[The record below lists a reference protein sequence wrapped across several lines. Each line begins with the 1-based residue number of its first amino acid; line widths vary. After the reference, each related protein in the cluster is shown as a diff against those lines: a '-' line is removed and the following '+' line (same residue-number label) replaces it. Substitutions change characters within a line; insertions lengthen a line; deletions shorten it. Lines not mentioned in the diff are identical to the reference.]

1 MLARRSLL
9 TCEPNT
15 RQELNVRLRLAAILA
30 LFLGATLALGISP
43 AGAAEGD
50 PITTV
55 SGRLVNASDNQ
66 APVPGVTINVTA
78 GDGTTQSAVTDS
90 DGRYRLDVPAVGE
103 TTIAIDTSTFPEGVS
118 MGEGSPSKL
127 KVTLD
132 SGRPVFTPIFS
143 VGQGEANTNT
153 WVDRVPQIV
162 YQGLYF
168 GLIMALGSLGLSM
181 IYGTT
186 GLSNFAH
193 GELVT
198 FGAIVAY
205 TFNVTLN
212 MNIWISAV
220 IAVVLSAAF
229 GLLQDTLFWRKLRK
243 RGTGLIALMIV
254 SIGLQFLLR
263 NIFQFF
269 TGGRTLNYNEYA
281 TPAGIAL
288 GPITYSNRD
297 LVLMGVAILLLAIA
311 IVGLQRTRIG
321 RATRAIADNPA
332 LSASTGINVDRVITV
347 VWTVGTL
354 LAGTCGVLLGFSQS
368 VKFDLGAQIL
378 LVMFA
383 AITVGG
389 LGSIWGAVIGSLLV
403 GVLIEASTLVIPSE
417 LKIASA
423 MFLLIAILLI
433 RPQGIFGRKERVG

>member
-1 MLARRSLL
+1 M
-9 TCEPNT
+9 
-15 RQELNVRLRLAAILA
+15 RLRLAAIFA
-30 LFLGATLALGISP
+30 LFMGATLALGFSP

-50 PITTV
+50 PTTAV

-78 GDGTTQSAVTDS
+78 GDGTSQSVITDS
-90 DGRYRLDVPAVGE
+90 DGRYKLDVPALGE
-103 TTIAIDTSTFPEGVS
+103 TTIAIDTSTFPSGVS
-118 MGEGSPSKL
+118 MGEGSPSEL
-127 KVTLD
+127 KVVLD
-132 SGRPVFTPIFS
+132 FGRPVFTPIFS
-143 VGQGEANTNT
+143 VGQGEVNTNT

-220 IAVVLSAAF
+220 AAVGLSAAF
-229 GLLQDTLFWRKLRK
+229 GFVQDTLFWRKLRK

-269 TGGRTLNYNEYA
+269 TGGRTLNYNEYT
-281 TPAGIAL
+281 TPAGIEL
-288 GPITYSNRD
+288 GPIIYSNRD
-297 LVLMGVAILLLAIA
+297 LVLMGIAIVLLAIA
-311 IVGLQRTRIG
+311 IIGLQRTRIG

-347 VWTVGTL
+347 VWTAGTL

>member
-1 MLARRSLL
+1 M
-9 TCEPNT
+9 
-15 RQELNVRLRLAAILA
+15 RLRLVALLA
-30 LFLGATLALGISP
+30 LFMGASLLLGFSP
-43 AGAAEGD
+43 ANAAEGD
-50 PITTV
+50 PTTV
-55 SGRLVNASDNQ
+55 ISGRLVNASADK

-78 GDGTTQSAVTDS
+78 ADGTKQSAVTDA
-90 DGRYRLDVPAVGE
+90 DGRYKIETPALGKTKIE
-103 TTIAIDTSTFPEGVS
+103 IDKSTLPGKVA
-118 MGEGSPSKL
+118 MAEGSPSEL
-127 KVTLD
+127 TVTLD
-132 SGRPVFTPIFS
+132 AGRPVFTPIFS
-143 VGQGEANTNT
+143 IGEGEVNTNT
-153 WVDRVPQIV
+153 WVDRVPQV
-162 YQGLYF
+162 LYQGIYF
-168 GLIMALGSLGLSM
+168 GIILALGSLGLSM

-205 TFNVTLN
+205 TFNVTLD
-212 MNIWISAV
+212 MNIF
-220 IAVVLSAAF
+220 LSAILAILLSGAF
-229 GLLQDTLFWRKLRK
+229 GFFQDTIFWRKLRR

-269 TGGRTLNYNEYA
+269 TGGRTLNYNDFVI
-281 TPAGIAL
+281 PKGITVGTVTFA
-288 GPITYSNRD
+288 YRD
-297 LVLMGVAILLLAIA
+297 LVLMGIA
-311 IVGLQRTRIG
+311 IIMLTAVVLALQRTRIG
-321 RATRAIADNPA
+321 RATRAIADNTA

-368 VKFDLGAQIL
+368 IKFDLGAQIL
-378 LVMFA
+378 LVMFC

-389 LGSIWGAVIGSLLV
+389 LGSISGALIGSVLV
-403 GVLIEASTLVIPSE
+403 GILIEASTLVLPSE

-433 RPQGIFGRKERVG
+433 RPQGLFGRKERVG

>member
-1 MLARRSLL
+1 M
-9 TCEPNT
+9 
-15 RQELNVRLRLAAILA
+15 RLRLAAIFA
-30 LFLGATLALGISP
+30 LFMGATLALGFSP

-50 PITTV
+50 PTTAV

-78 GDGTTQSAVTDS
+78 GDGTSQSVITDS
-90 DGRYRLDVPAVGE
+90 DGRYKLDVPALGE
-103 TTIAIDTSTFPEGVS
+103 TTIAIDTSTFPSGVS
-118 MGEGSPSKL
+118 MGEGSPSEL
-127 KVTLD
+127 KVVLD
-132 SGRPVFTPIFS
+132 FGRPVFTPIFS
-143 VGQGEANTNT
+143 VGQGEVNTNT

-168 GLIMALGSLGLSM
+168 GLILALGSLGLSM

-220 IAVVLSAAF
+220 AAVGLSAAF
-229 GLLQDTLFWRKLRK
+229 GFVQDTLFWRKLRK

-269 TGGRTLNYNEYA
+269 TGGRTLNYNEYT
-281 TPAGIAL
+281 TPAGIEL
-288 GPITYSNRD
+288 GPIIYSNRD
-297 LVLMGVAILLLAIA
+297 LVLMGIAIVLLAIA
-311 IVGLQRTRIG
+311 IIGLQRTRIG

-332 LSASTGINVDRVITV
+332 LSASTGINVDRV
-347 VWTVGTL
+347 
-354 LAGTCGVLLGFSQS
+354 
-368 VKFDLGAQIL
+368 
-378 LVMFA
+378 
-383 AITVGG
+383 
-389 LGSIWGAVIGSLLV
+389 
-403 GVLIEASTLVIPSE
+403 
-417 LKIASA
+417 
-423 MFLLIAILLI
+423 
-433 RPQGIFGRKERVG
+433 

>member
-1 MLARRSLL
+1 
-9 TCEPNT
+9 
-15 RQELNVRLRLAAILA
+15 VRLRLAAIFA
-30 LFLGATLALGISP
+30 LFMGATLALGFSP

-50 PITTV
+50 PTTTV

-78 GDGTTQSAVTDS
+78 GDGTSQSVVTDS
-90 DGRYRLDVPAVGE
+90 DGRYKLDVPALGE
-103 TTIAIDTSTFPEGVS
+103 TTIAIDTSTFPSGVS
-118 MGEGSPSKL
+118 MGEGSPSEL
-127 KVTLD
+127 KVVLD
-132 SGRPVFTPIFS
+132 FGRPVFTPIFS
-143 VGQGEANTNT
+143 VGQGEVNTNT

-168 GLIMALGSLGLSM
+168 GLILALGSLGLSM

-220 IAVVLSAAF
+220 AAVGLSAAF
-229 GLLQDTLFWRKLRK
+229 GFVQDTLFWRKLRK

-269 TGGRTLNYNEYA
+269 TGGRTLNYNEYT
-281 TPAGIAL
+281 TPAGIEL
-288 GPITYSNRD
+288 GPIIYSNRD
-297 LVLMGVAILLLAIA
+297 LVLMGIA
-311 IVGLQRTRIG
+311 IVLLAVAIIGLQRTRIG

-347 VWTVGTL
+347 VWTAGTL

-423 MFLLIAILLI
+423 MFLLIAILLV

>member
-1 MLARRSLL
+1 
-9 TCEPNT
+9 
-15 RQELNVRLRLAAILA
+15 VRLRLAAILA

-118 MGEGSPSKL
+118 MGEGSPSEL

>member
-1 MLARRSLL
+1 M
-9 TCEPNT
+9 
-15 RQELNVRLRLAAILA
+15 
-30 LFLGATLALGISP
+30 GATLALGFSP

-50 PITTV
+50 PTTAV

-78 GDGTTQSAVTDS
+78 GDGTSQSVITDS
-90 DGRYRLDVPAVGE
+90 DGRYKLDVPALGE
-103 TTIAIDTSTFPEGVS
+103 TTIAIDTSTFPSGVS
-118 MGEGSPSKL
+118 MGEGSPSEL
-127 KVTLD
+127 KVVLD
-132 SGRPVFTPIFS
+132 FGRPVFTPIFS
-143 VGQGEANTNT
+143 VGQGEVNTNT

-220 IAVVLSAAF
+220 AAVGLSAAF
-229 GLLQDTLFWRKLRK
+229 GFVQDTLFWRKLRK

-269 TGGRTLNYNEYA
+269 TGGRTLNYNEYT
-281 TPAGIAL
+281 TPAGIEL
-288 GPITYSNRD
+288 GPIIYSNRD
-297 LVLMGVAILLLAIA
+297 LVLMGIA
-311 IVGLQRTRIG
+311 IVLLAVAIIGLQRTRIG

-347 VWTVGTL
+347 VWTAGTL

-417 LKIASA
+417 LKRRSSVQ
-423 MFLLIAILLI
+423 M
-433 RPQGIFGRKERVG
+433 V